1 MKRQI
6 IRKRTCRAFLVMV
19 LMATAIP
26 CASLGE
32 IKITASR
39 DYVDKKVAAVS
50 NALDRAIANQSD
62 DMNGKVSAISNAL
75 EHVISNSTATV
86 DSLVEEIGNK
96 ADKTKLVIDAKT
108 GATNTVTV
116 AYTDDVASAVSAATQ
131 GKQDALSPVQMKAV
145 NSGITAGILITI
157 SDRLNSIEDSLDTNN
172 FKTNQTA
179 VVDPTADGNATS
191 FIATIEQ
198 DENGKITATKKTIP
212 NATTNTAGIVQLSSE
227 TTSTDDSK
235 AATLKAVSE
244 VRAIAVAKQDPATTL
259 GGYGITDAKIV
270 NGTVMLGTASITPL
284 TAESDLTTSMGTS
297 VDSKITS
304 ATNAAVKTV
313 MDEADTKVPLANIK
327 VNDTALTNETVV
339 ELGNAYIIL
348 TTEGEGATA
357 KKRAVLY
364 AR

>member
-1 MKRQI
+1 MKHQI
-6 IRKRTCRAFLVMV
+6 RRKSTCCAFLVMV

-26 CASLGE
+26 YASVGE

-50 NALDRAIANQSD
+50 NAFDRA
-62 DMNGKVSAISNAL
+62 
-75 EHVISNSTATV
+75 ISNSTDTV
-86 DSLVEEIGNK
+86 DALVEEIGNK
-96 ADKTKLVIDAKT
+96 ADKTKLIIDEKT
-108 GATNTVTV
+108 GTTNAVTV

-131 GKQDALSPVQMKAV
+131 GKQDALSTNQMMAV
-145 NSGITAGILITI
+145 NSGITSHMLIMM
-157 SDRLNSIEDSLDTNN
+157 SERLDSIEGSLDTNN

-179 VVDPTADGNATS
+179 VVDPTANGNATS

-212 NATTNTAGIVQLSSE
+212 NATTNIAGIVRLSSE

-244 VRAIAVAKQDPATTL
+244 IRAIAVAKQDPKTTL
-259 GGYGITDAKIV
+259 EGYGITDAKIE
-270 NGTVMLGTASITPL
+270 NGTVTLGSASITPL
-284 TAESDLTTSMGTS
+284 TSESDLTMTMGTS
-297 VDSKITS
+297 VDAKITS

-313 MDEADTKVPLANIK
+313 IDETNTKVPLDNISINS
-327 VNDTALTNETVV
+327 VPLTNETVV
-339 ELGNAYIIL
+339 ELGNAYIVL
-348 TTEGEGATA
+348 TTEGDGATA
-357 KKRAVLY
+357 KKKAVLY